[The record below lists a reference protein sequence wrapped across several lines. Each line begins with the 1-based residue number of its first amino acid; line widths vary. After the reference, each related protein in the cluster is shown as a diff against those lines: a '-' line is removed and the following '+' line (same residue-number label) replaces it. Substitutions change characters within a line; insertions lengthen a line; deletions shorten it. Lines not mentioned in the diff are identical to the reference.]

1 MNFLHTPFPMPRRAV
16 LLAAFFLS
24 LSTLLWGQNA
34 GMYVR
39 FPNDFDAPNCAYQ
52 NVPVTEPLVQ
62 ALSSNSLVAISYHD
76 QAFFSLPDTCF
87 KILRTWKVIDWSTFD
102 PALPLVKIYNP
113 AGYEGP
119 TISPKGT
126 PGIWAPSQMGGINY
140 AGLWSANAN
149 GYEYV
154 QIFIKPQPSNQHGLF
169 IRFPRDVIA
178 NNCNLQDS
186 AGWAQPLVRA
196 LGASQPVLSYTDQV
210 LPPVAD
216 TCFKIIRTW
225 HIVDQLAAPGGPVV
239 QVPNPPGLAPAPV
252 VAEEGTLA
260 PWQPYP
266 INGLD
271 YADLWNPDAREYTY
285 QQVIFAKPTGAAGL
299 FVRFPSDV
307 VVNSCNIADTSHLP
321 RPQVLAL
328 STELVGINYE
338 DAYLPNPPEGCL
350 RLERT
355 WRIIDWHTHNP
366 ALPLVQVP
374 NPANMQAGPI
384 VSKAGAFAPWQ
395 PSIAG
400 GTHYSTLWSATAN
413 GYEYKQIILLSP
425 LKCPNDTVLVAT
437 PPACTAP
444 LDYTVETLPG
454 WQFGQTAG
462 LPSGASFPLGT
473 TTNTFQVLGATIT
486 CSFQV
491 TVKDI
496 ALPTARC
503 QPLVVVSLGEDDPQ
517 DCFEGGVKWVQAS
530 TFNNGSTDDCSAI
543 RLTIRRRSLYSDCIL
558 GLNPINGYPD
568 CQDIF
573 PDFPSEFERAISEY
587 DSIKF
592 YCCENAT
599 TLPVILRAYQL
610 NPNGSIATD
619 LNGLPAFG
627 ECLTTVRVLASAC
640 PDTVPQLSGYIQL
653 DTDGDCQPQAT
664 QTGIPGMVLRLL
676 QPAGDT
682 LYSSTSLQGYYR
694 FVDPAPGT
702 STLEVLPPLPL
713 WVICDNP
720 DTVQVLPSYK
730 IIRDFSAQPDVSCPV
745 LTVDLATNL
754 LRPCATSHWYVS
766 YCNLGGADAQDA
778 YVKVVTAAPLQ
789 LVDASEPYTLSG
801 DTLTVPVG
809 HVGIGHCGGFSV
821 RVAVPCD
828 PAVIGDELCVSAHI
842 YPDTLCLPP
851 SAQWSGAQIEADA
864 VCEGDSVSFTLRN
877 TGQLPTSQS
886 LEYIII
892 EDEVVLHKG
901 LFQLPSGDSMAIEK
915 KANGATWRIEAQQD
929 PSYAG
934 ASRPALSIEGC
945 QSLQSPGLINAFPL
959 DDAEPF
965 IDIEC
970 RQVRISYDPNIKL
983 ASPEGVGNT
992 HLIEKNTP
1000 IEYSLHF
1007 QNTGNDTAFL
1017 IRLVDTLPVQA
1028 MDILS
1033 FRPGASSHPCT
1044 WQIMDQRVLEVVFN
1058 PITLPDSNV
1067 NEGASHG
1074 WFEYTMQQLPNLP
1087 NGTRIANRVA
1097 IFFDF
1102 NPPVLTETA
1111 WHTVG
1116 RLTVSIDD
1124 PISSDGL
1131 RWQVLG
1137 NPNST
1142 HCLLQAASPV
1152 RGRSR
1157 FTLADAMGRIVQV
1170 AEFGGEQLRIE
1181 RGRLDA
1187 GMYFFHIQ
1195 TEEQGTASGKLL
1207 LQD

>member
-1 MNFLHTPFPMPRRAV
+1 M
-16 LLAAFFLS
+16 
-24 LSTLLWGQNA
+24 
-34 GMYVR
+34 R

-425 LKCPNDTVLVAT
+425 LKCPNDPVLVAP

-877 TGQLPTSQS
+877 TGSGPTTQS
-886 LEYIII
+886 LDYVIIDDMVI
-892 EDEVVLHKG
+892 MLKDKLPAGFAPGDELKRAVPSQGEVLRLRAAQEPGHPTAQPPSVALQNCNGNANGGFLLEFENEDGSSFTDLECREVV
-901 LFQLPSGDSMAIEK
+901 A
-915 KANGATWRIEAQQD
+915 
-929 PSYAG
+929 
-934 ASRPALSIEGC
+934 
-945 QSLQSPGLINAFPL
+945 
-959 DDAEPF
+959 
-965 IDIEC
+965 
-970 RQVRISYDPNIKL
+970 SYDPNEKL
-983 ASPEGVGNT
+983 AFPRGFSEQ
-992 HLIEKNTP
+992 HFIEETTRLTYQIN
-1000 IEYSLHF
+1000 F
-1007 QNTGNDTAFL
+1007 QNTGTDTAFL
-1017 IRLVDTLPVQA
+1017 VVLRDTLSALLDPASIRV
-1028 MDILS
+1028 
-1033 FRPGASSHPCT
+1033 GASSHPYT
-1044 WQIMDQRVLEVVFN
+1044 WSLSGKGIAEFRFENIL
-1058 PITLPDSNV
+1058 LPDSST
-1067 NEGASHG
+1067 NEAASHG
-1074 WFEYTMQQLPNLP
+1074 FVQFYIDQRPGNAI
-1087 NGTRIANRVA
+1087 GSRIENRA
-1097 IFFDF
+1097 GIYFDLV
-1102 NPPVLTETA
+1102 NPVVLTNTV

-1116 RLTVSIDD
+1116 KDFVATSSARDLSPAEVLQVFPNPAQEQAFVSLSQPALTHLRLLD
-1124 PISSDGL
+1124 
-1131 RWQVLG
+1131 VLG
-1137 NPNST
+1137 RPM
-1142 HCLLQAASPV
+1142 LQATGRAPGITLL
-1152 RGRSR
+1152 RGGLPAGVYFLEVWDEAKGWHR
-1157 FTLADAMGRIVQV
+1157 A
-1170 AEFGGEQLRIE
+1170 
-1181 RGRLDA
+1181 GRLVW
-1187 GMYFFHIQ
+1187 
-1195 TEEQGTASGKLL
+1195 K
-1207 LQD
+1207 